1 MDCEKLWVKVRWV
14 IPSQPDHF
22 AERLGWLGD
31 DDKLYEELPTG
42 DVLEIPQFASGF
54 AGWYVLDDGGQGTK
68 KGGFDWSQTHHVEI
82 VKGNR
87 IKPLSAFY
95 QVLRPFATDQWGWSN
110 GCKNHTTIRRLS
122 H

>member
-68 KGGFDWSQTHHVEI
+68 KGGFD
-82 VKGNR
+82 
-87 IKPLSAFY
+87 
-95 QVLRPFATDQWGWSN
+95 
-110 GCKNHTTIRRLS
+110 
-122 H
+122 